1 MKRDRFAGFSLFKK
15 AFEATKHE
23 IAISIQ
29 VLALVTIAFAIV
41 MWLAE
46 SHVNDKYTIFNAL
59 VWTFVKYVEDP
70 ADIVSPPVTL
80 VGQIVGTLV
89 GLLGIAIFAVPAGLI
104 GSGLTDAMAE
114 KKREQELKNF
124 HHRILKAFRR
134 SSNKTLRAYLN
145 SLPDRGGEAL
155 SKLNFVPQSIPVA
168 QLQLRQ
174 GMDLKDI
181 FETCNEFPGL
191 RLNNL
196 ATAKSDEDN
205 TNDSFVVEHFP
216 INRSYGC
223 CINRGSNV
231 TIVSPSGVT
240 EIGVSWYAYY
250 LAKLG
255 GFNLISKDVEVD
267 TDEIDSFYN
276 MSPKPLYDKKTREE
290 YTSKDKEIIAVIDR
304 KERCSK
310 DFLQDLKNIN
320 RGKDSWVIIV
330 TPHQK
335 NSTNKTDFH
344 FAYTKKDGANP
355 TLSDEEKY
363 REFYQEFSSLMDNE
377 FQLSSE
383 DKSLRYPLLKNNL
396 AYRMIENGIYSNA
409 FVMRLSTDLINFD
422 SNRLVI
428 ALQMAQVISSQFDNN
443 RGIHPNDIKDLAST
457 GFGYTENK

>member
-1 MKRDRFAGFSLFKK
+1 MNKKVFSGFQLFSK
-15 AFEATKHE
+15 AYRATRHE
-23 IAISIQ
+23 IGVSLKMLFIVTLCFA
-29 VLALVTIAFAIV
+29 VLLY
-41 MWLAE
+41 LAE
-46 SHVNDKYTIFNAL
+46 SAVNADYTFWDAL
-59 VWTFVKYVEDP
+59 VWTFVKYVDDP
-70 ADIVSPPVTL
+70 ADISTPPVTII
-80 VGQIVGTLV
+80 GQIIGTLV
-89 GLLGIAIFAVPAGLI
+89 GVLGIAIFAVPAGLI

-114 KKREQELKNF
+114 EKREQELKNF

-145 SLPDRGGEAL
+145 SLPDRDGEAL

-290 YTSKDKEIIAVIDR
+290 YTSKDKEIIAVIDK
-304 KERCSK
+304 KERCRK
-310 DFLQDLKNIN
+310 DFLQDLKDIN
-320 RGKDSWVIIV
+320 RSKDSWVIIV

-344 FAYTKKDGANP
+344 FANTNKDGVNL

-363 REFYQEFSSLMDNE
+363 REFYQEFSSLMDSE

-396 AYRMIENGIYSNA
+396 AYRMIENDIYSNA

-443 RGIHPNDIKDLAST
+443 RGIHPDDIKDLAST
-457 GFGYTENK
+457 GFGYAENK

>member
-1 MKRDRFAGFSLFKK
+1 MNKKVFSGFQLFGK
-15 AFEATKHE
+15 AYRATRHE
-23 IAISIQ
+23 IGVSLKMLFIVTLCFA
-29 VLALVTIAFAIV
+29 VLLY
-41 MWLAE
+41 LAE
-46 SHVNDKYTIFNAL
+46 SAVNADYTFWDAL

-70 ADIVSPPVTL
+70 ADISSPPVTII
-80 VGQIVGTLV
+80 GQIIGTLV
-89 GLLGIAIFAVPAGLI
+89 GVLGIAIFAVPAGLI

-114 KKREQELKNF
+114 EKREQELENF

-240 EIGVSWYAYY
+240 EIGVSWYTYY

-304 KERCSK
+304 KERCRK
-310 DFLQDLKNIN
+310 DFLQDIKDVN

-344 FAYTKKDGANP
+344 FAYTKKNGANP

-363 REFYQEFSSLMDNE
+363 REFYQEFSSLMHNE

-443 RGIHPNDIKDLAST
+443 RGIHPDDIKDLAST
-457 GFGYTENK
+457 GFGYVENK